1 MLNDNRQEL
10 NNNQNIV
17 YLKTLEPVQKALD
30 NIKEKAHQDGLNQIE
45 CNYQGIKSALR
56 MVLHRITQLV
66 NAELAFLKDKM
77 PRIKQK
83 ITKTIKDQESLQITI
98 NEQHKTVKLLSGI
111 IYTIAGMLFV
121 FGDIEFSRQ
130 TIITAWNMQNDSLF
144 GQVSLILGLAFIT
157 VYIKL
162 VYERIIEPRYKP
174 TKITQDVLFSGVYV
188 ITALACIGI
197 FVYLGYVRAIYHE
210 YSLRTDIIGD
220 IYDVIFNDH
229 PFMDSIAFGGIA
241 FIFLIG
247 GAVTLTV
254 GFKELRHYWD
264 YRINLRKEKK
274 LADQLIKL
282 EKRYDVVSKNYY
294 ETKEKQA
301 FFRDGKNFEQYLED
315 QTAFYIDVYKSN
327 YAKGKKEGLR
337 NKAEIEKKNLD
348 DLSKEN
354 FHDLVRVMLDKRMI
368 NNSNMQEA
376 INHA

>member
-130 TIITAWNMQNDSLF
+130 TIITAWNMQNDNLF

-254 GFKELRHYWD
+254 GFK
-264 YRINLRKEKK
+264 
-274 LADQLIKL
+274 
-282 EKRYDVVSKNYY
+282 
-294 ETKEKQA
+294 
-301 FFRDGKNFEQYLED
+301 GC
-315 QTAFYIDVYKSN
+315 
-327 YAKGKKEGLR
+327 
-337 NKAEIEKKNLD
+337 
-348 DLSKEN
+348 
-354 FHDLVRVMLDKRMI
+354 
-368 NNSNMQEA
+368 
-376 INHA
+376 